1 MTALNATNSFFLGPF
16 EPCWLLLSLT
26 EWMTD
31 PAESDEGILVAL
43 AQNGDH
49 NAIEILFRRIHRPL
63 RAYVIPMIGESHA
76 DDVLQEIALIIF
88 QNLRYLRDPAA
99 FRAWAFRLASR
110 HVFRHLKREA
120 RWNRLESDP
129 DLIGAVEARES
140 PPEQLEAGLLS
151 AIEKVSPASRAVLL
165 LHYRQ
170 NLSLEETAAV
180 LDLPLGTVKSRL
192 AYGISVLRKLLQ
204 QKENL

>member
-1 MTALNATNSFFLGPF
+1 M
-16 EPCWLLLSLT
+16 
-26 EWMTD
+26 
-31 PAESDEGILVAL
+31 
-43 AQNGDH
+43 
-49 NAIEILFRRIHRPL
+49 
-63 RAYVIPMIGESHA
+63 IPMIGESHA

-140 PPEQLEAGLLS
+140 PPEEIEAGILS

-204 QKENL
+204 QTANL